1 MKTVSL
7 AALVDC
13 CKNINISRQAL
24 DKRFC
29 KEAVSFLKKLL
40 TILFD
45 KCLIREKSCLK
56 YLKEFSQVLIIDS
69 SLWQLH
75 EKLKDVFPGFGGAS
89 SKAGCKLQLV
99 YNLLINQIHSITV
112 TEGTKNDSVYSEEL
126 LDMIK
131 QKALLLFD
139 LGYFS
144 IRFFQKIHEK
154 GAYFIS
160 RLKGDV
166 KIFNS
171 KTREQIDILKFLK
184 KLKQADTNKFEINIL
199 LGVNQGV
206 SIPCRLIGMKAPK
219 SVADKRRM
227 QYKKRNR
234 RVKTVKQITLQL
246 YDWTLMIT
254 NTPHNLLPT
263 WIVYICYELRW
274 QIEIIF
280 KQFKSILQIHKINSG
295 SEHRVKCE
303 IYGKLIA
310 AVIITKIHG
319 KLNVWF
325 WNKEK
330 KEISLEKFFKTIQTR
345 AFMFMTL
352 LQENFKK
359 AIKFLEDEVLRCLR
373 NCVKLIQRSR
383 RTSLENLQLS
393 SKERFRSIKPCQIP
407 SLS

>member
-7 AALVDC
+7 GALVDC
-13 CKNINISRQAL
+13 FKTINISRQAL
-24 DKRFC
+24 DQRFC
-29 KEAVSFLKKLL
+29 EEAVAFLKKLL
-40 TILFD
+40 AILLN
-45 KCLIREKSCLK
+45 KCLIRSKSCLK

-69 SLWQLH
+69 SIWQLH
-75 EKLKDVFPGFGGAS
+75 EKLKDVFPGFGGAG

-99 YNLLINQIHSITV
+99 YNLLVNQIHSIAV
-112 TEGTKNDSVYSEEL
+112 TEGTKNDTVYSEEL
-126 LDMIK
+126 LNMIK

-144 IRFFQKIHEK
+144 ARFFNKIHEK

-160 RLKGDV
+160 RLKSDV

-171 KTREQIDILKFLK
+171 KTREQIDILRFLK
-184 KLKQADTNKFEINIL
+184 KANTNKFEINIL
-199 LGVNQGV
+199 LGINQGI
-206 SIPCRLIGMKAPK
+206 SLPCRLVGMKVPK
-219 SVADKRRM
+219 SVADTRRM
-227 QYKKRNR
+227 KCKKRNKR
-234 RVKTVKQITLQL
+234 IKNVKQITLQL
-246 YDWTLMIT
+246 CDWTLMIT
-254 NTPHNLLPT
+254 NAPVDLLPA
-263 WIVYICYELRW
+263 WVVYICYELRW

-295 SEHRVKCE
+295 NEHRVKCE

-310 AVIITKIHG
+310 AVIITKMHG

-330 KEISLEKFFKTIQTR
+330 KEISIEKFFKTIQTR

-352 LQENFKK
+352 LQENFRK

-393 SKERFRSIKPCQIP
+393 SKERFKSIKPCQIP
-407 SLS
+407 SLT